1 MFTKIINCFK
11 KLLHK
16 WRREKGY
23 LFTRDNIRIDY
34 EIEYYDKSIHLYIE
48 VWFDPEKKFGIKL
61 YGDDTVNVYAFL
73 PPDSDDVQLTYI
85 IHRGDGRIED
95 EQIYDALT
103 QDEKVLIR
111 EMANEVSLA
120 ETKMTID
127 ENYREH
133 EQEEISLDPAYRG

>member
-1 MFTKIINCFK
+1 MFTKIISGFK

-16 WRREKGY
+16 RRRDNGY

-34 EIEYYDKSIHLYIE
+34 EIEYCSQGIHLYIE

-61 YGDDTVNVYAFL
+61 YDEDTVNVYAFL
-73 PPDSDDVQLTYI
+73 PPDSDDVQVVYI
-85 IHRGDGRIED
+85 VYRGDGRVED

-103 QDEKVLIR
+103 QSEKALIR

-120 ETKMTID
+120 ETKMTIE
-127 ENYREH
+127 ENYREY
-133 EQEEISLDPAYRG
+133 EQEEISLDFAYRG